1 MNILISGGTSG
12 VGKAVAKSF
21 AVEDNNIT
29 LLGRNEERAK
39 QAVNDLKDLTGNQ
52 NIDYLLGDLAV
63 ESENKKVAEEYA
75 QNHDVLDIL
84 VNSAGVMPRTAQDN
98 ITKNIQSHYWLTH
111 NLVSLLKKSD
121 NPNVF
126 LITGASQIVKYGPIN
141 EWQFNALFK
150 GIWLLTHKTLLVTLM
165 ANELAADDIKVNA
178 VFPGEVKSELMKWTQ
193 KATNEDVVAIKNIMD
208 SKTSVTGQFFNNY
221 GQLISLN
228 ERKYSLKN
236 ARKALKRYL

>member
-21 AVEDNNIT
+21 AFEDNNIT
-29 LLGRNEERAK
+29 LLGRNEDRSK

-75 QNHDVLDIL
+75 QNHDVLDVL
-84 VNSAGVMPRTAQDN
+84 VNSAGVIPKTAQDN
-98 ITKNIQSHYWLTH
+98 IAKNIQSHYWLTH
-111 NLVSLLKKSD
+111 NLVSLLKKSA

-126 LITGASQIVKYGPIN
+126 LITGASQVVKYGPIN

-150 GIWLLTHKTLLVTLM
+150 GIWLLT
-165 ANELAADDIKVNA
+165 IKHY
-178 VFPGEVKSELMKWTQ
+178 W
-193 KATNEDVVAIKNIMD
+193 
-208 SKTSVTGQFFNNY
+208 
-221 GQLISLN
+221 
-228 ERKYSLKN
+228 
-236 ARKALKRYL
+236 